1 MIFRVVRR
9 VKGKKMSQNDKKFC
23 LLHLIFPESYIIW
36 SFFLAHTCTVFF
48 LFFQNFDSWGLSH
61 STSQELYIIWL
72 WFSVHMSKMMIS
84 PVFFF
89 IFSKFWFLGVSRSK
103 RAKNDLK
110 LLISVCHTL
119 CLRNCRSY
127 HQDFWYADVK

>member
-1 MIFRVVRR
+1 MIFRVVRK
-9 VKGKKMSQNDKKFC
+9 VKGKKMSQNDKV
-23 LLHLIFPESYIIW
+23 LSVAPYISGIIHHMIFIFGTHMYSI
-36 SFFLAHTCTVFF
+36 F
-48 LFFQNFDSWGLSH
+48 LFFQNLDSWGLSH

-89 IFSKFWFLGVSRSK
+89 IFWKFWFLGVSRSK

-119 CLRNCRSY
+119 CLRNCRY